1 MNRNQPSIAQR
12 SASILLARAKN
23 QRSASILF
31 TLSIEGLAR
40 AILKLQ
46 PSTPP
51 EHSFA

>member
-1 MNRNQPSIAQR
+1 MNRNQPSAP
-12 SASILLARAKN
+12 LA

-31 TLSIEGLAR
+31 TLNIEGLAR